1 MRARAFVLAV
11 AILAPL
17 DARTTDLDGGGSRVE
32 LALGVLQRLLAV
44 AIMLAAAG
52 WATTA
57 GAEILIGVA
66 GPMTGSQSWFGEQF
80 ERGAEMTAADLNGK
94 GGLLGQEVEL
104 VVADDFC
111 DPDQAVAAAN
121 KLVGAGVVFVV
132 GHWCSHSS
140 IAASTVYE
148 EAQVLMITP
157 RSPTPNP

>member
-1 MRARAFVLAV
+1 MILRGWF
-11 AILAPL
+11 AI
-17 DARTTDLDGGGSRVE
+17 
-32 LALGVLQRLLAV
+32 
-44 AIMLAAAG
+44 AIVWAAAV

-57 GAEILIGVA
+57 VAEIRIATA

-80 ERGAEMTAADLNGK
+80 ERGAGMAAADLSGK

-104 VVADDFC
+104 VVGDDFC

-121 KLVGAGVVFVV
+121 KLVNDGVVFVV

-148 EAQVLMITP
+148 EAQVLMII
-157 RSPTPNP
+157 SPTLLNMNTLLCAYS